1 MSLDCLK
8 EKIKQAERIAIMG
21 IGSELRSDDAAG
33 MRLINEL
40 NCLGLSNCDNVRLL
54 YGSTAPEN
62 FTGEIKAF
70 SPNLL
75 ILVDAASMG
84 LQAGAIKIIESDE
97 IMGVTFSTH
106 MLPLPIVLN
115 YLKQEASFETVL
127 IGIQPKSTDFGIEI
141 SEEVTNSVSELA
153 IFLYDSIIATR

>member
-1 MSLDCLK
+1 
-8 EKIKQAERIAIMG
+8 
-21 IGSELRSDDAAG
+21 
-33 MRLINEL
+33 
-40 NCLGLSNCDNVRLL
+40 
-54 YGSTAPEN
+54 
-62 FTGEIKAF
+62 
-70 SPNLL
+70 
-75 ILVDAASMG
+75 MG